1 MDSKTRKILKTK
13 LSRMSETKN
22 SEQVKIW
29 FQRIFGDYFIGRK
42 CRFQWLLRELN
53 SISDDK
59 ILHSKKCLDAGCG
72 DGTITVLL
80 AKKYPKWQITGI
92 DKNEETIRVAKYRKR
107 LYRIRNARFVQADL
121 LELDGSSFCEGN
133 FDLVTSLDVL
143 EHIEDDIFLLKKF
156 NRLLGPEGILILHV
170 PAKDQYHFL
179 KKPYFRSHPDHIR
192 SGYTKKEIIDK
203 VVKAGFK
210 IYSLR
215 RTFGVIATLGCDI
228 ENYLTVYRKATLLLS
243 LVKFSL
249 LPLLHFLVQ
258 LDLFYSS
265 KTGNGIMIKALK
277 EQKL

>member
-1 MDSKTRKILKTK
+1 M
-13 LSRMSETKN
+13 
-22 SEQVKIW
+22 
-29 FQRIFGDYFIGRK
+29 
-42 CRFQWLLRELN
+42 LRELN
-53 SISDDK
+53 SISNGK
-59 ILHSKKCLDAGCG
+59 ILHSKKCLDAECG

-92 DKNEETIRVAKYRKR
+92 DKDEETIRAVRYRKR
-107 LYRIRNARFVQADL
+107 LYRLRNARFVQADL
-121 LELDGSSFCEGN
+121 LELDGSPFCEGT
-133 FDLVTSLDVL
+133 FDLVMILDVM
-143 EHIEDDIFLLKKF
+143 EHIKDDIVLLKRF
-156 NRLLGPEGILILHV
+156 NQLLSSEGILILHV

-179 KKPYFRSHPDHIR
+179 RKPYFRSHPDHIR

-203 VVKAGFK
+203 VVKAGFN

-215 RTFGVIATLGCDI
+215 RTFGAAATLGCDI

-243 LVKFSL
+243 LVKISL

-258 LDLFYSS
+258 LDLLCSS

>member
-1 MDSKTRKILKTK
+1 VKFNG
-13 LSRMSETKN
+13 MSEMKN
-22 SEQVKIW
+22 PEQVKIW

-42 CRFQWLLRELN
+42 CRSQWLLRELS
-53 SISDDK
+53 SISGGK
-59 ILHSKKCLDAGCG
+59 TFRLKKCLDAGCE
-72 DGTITVLL
+72 DGSITVLL

-92 DKNEETIRVAKYRKR
+92 DKNKEAIRVARYRKR
-107 LYRIRNARFVQADL
+107 LYQMKNVHFVQADL
-121 LELDGSSFCEGN
+121 LELDGSSFCERN

-143 EHIEDDIFLLKKF
+143 EHIEKDISLLKKF
-156 NRLLGPEGILILHV
+156 NRLLRPAGILILHV
-170 PAKDQYHFL
+170 PAKDQSHFL
-179 KKPYFRSHPDHIR
+179 KKPYFRFHPDHIR

-215 RTFGVIATLGCDI
+215 PTFGAAATLGCDI
-228 ENYLTVYRKATLLLS
+228 ENYLTVYRKATLSLS

-258 LDLFYSS
+258 LDLLCSG
-265 KTGNGIMIKALK
+265 KTGNGIIIKALK